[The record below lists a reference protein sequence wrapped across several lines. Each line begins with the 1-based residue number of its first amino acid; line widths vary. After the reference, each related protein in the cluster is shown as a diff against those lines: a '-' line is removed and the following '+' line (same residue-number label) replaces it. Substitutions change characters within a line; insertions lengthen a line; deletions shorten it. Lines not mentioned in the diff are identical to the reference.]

1 MPIQRSRIL
10 LGSIAAA
17 LAVASPAL
25 TNTLAGQAPPIG
37 TRLRVTLKGL
47 PTTLT
52 GRLEQLAPDTLYLRV
67 TDWRGEMLSR
77 IPLSIIETA
86 EMSQGRHSR
95 ASMGALLGGAIGG
108 VAGYAAGDNSPGAFF
123 PKGAVAA
130 FGWLAGTGVG
140 ALVGWQFHSEKWADV
155 PVPRLRVAP
164 VGPVSIGLRFEL
176 RF

>member
-1 MPIQRSRIL
+1 MSILRSRIL

-17 LAVASPAL
+17 LAAASPAL
-25 TNTLAGQAPPIG
+25 TDTLTGQAPPIG

-67 TDWRGEMLSR
+67 SDWEGEMLSR
-77 IPLSIIETA
+77 IPLSIVETA

-95 ASMGALLGGAIGG
+95 AAMGALLGGAVG
-108 VAGYAAGDNSPGAFF
+108 AGAAYAAADKSPDAFLDAGALT
-123 PKGAVAA
+123 AL
-130 FGWLAGTGVG
+130 GWLAGTGVG
-140 ALVGWQFHSEKWADV
+140 ALVGWQFHSEKWTDV
-155 PVPRLRVAP
+155 PVTSLRVAP
-164 VGPVSIGLRFEL
+164 VGPVSIGFRFEL